1 MNVFLRNE
9 QNTKKDTIE
18 TVRLHMDEEWHIQ

>member
-1 MNVFLRNE
+1 MNVFLGGENNR
-9 QNTKKDTIE
+9 KKGTIE